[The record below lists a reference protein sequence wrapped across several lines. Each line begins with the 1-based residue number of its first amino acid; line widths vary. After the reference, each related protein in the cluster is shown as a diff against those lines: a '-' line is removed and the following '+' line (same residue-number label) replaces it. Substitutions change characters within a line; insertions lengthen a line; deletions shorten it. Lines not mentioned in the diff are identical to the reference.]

1 MTKGFFRLAGLW
13 FSAVL
18 VFAGPGAFAAPA
30 EDKDLWFSIHL
41 DGQKAGSYYQSSRLK
56 AAGRSPVIETLVES
70 NVSMTRLGTKIEFHS
85 KALYL
90 ETEDGDLKS
99 ISSEYRFSGQSV
111 AAEADVGADEIILTT
126 SSGGKRFTRK
136 IAFSGRLLGP
146 EGIRRL
152 SQAGLRKKDDSVRFQ
167 TFSSELNRLFNGTR
181 TATGTEDVRLGERTV
196 TALKI
201 VETFA
206 EYPVSR
212 SVWLD
217 ADGWEVQVAE
227 PSAFG
232 EMAFRRTTEAEALS
246 AGRSAR
252 PPEEIVA
259 QTLVRSKIRLPQA
272 RLIESMTLRIRSK
285 NPHLGWPDFPG
296 PSQAVLEERPGEI
309 VLKIDRPRV
318 PERPAKKE
326 SPRDLKEYLSS
337 SVYLNTED
345 PLIQKTTREIIGGE
359 KDDYRKALRLKNWV
373 SRRMRFDPGIAF
385 APSSE
390 VIRNLKGT
398 CTEYAMLLTALS
410 RAAGLPA
417 RYLMGYVYVN
427 GIWGGHA
434 WTEVYVRD
442 TWIPLDAA
450 VNGPGA
456 ADAARFHFCASSLDD
471 GPGDCLLG
479 GQRLFGG
486 VEIDILEYAL
496 GGRTVRVDP
505 LQPLA
510 KAEGDHYVNPGL
522 GIRISKPADFSFKD
536 MDRVWPDKTLLS
548 LVGPGEEMVRVL
560 QDPWMPDRPLEDWVS
575 ELLRGHVG
583 GGVLTRVS
591 RKGLDVYKMAGA
603 ERAAAAVP
611 NGVDLWVITAEGK
624 NPSSLLDRALKAFTL
639 DKRVET
645 PAPD

>member
-1 MTKGFFRLAGLW
+1 MTNRIFGLAGLW

-18 VFAGPGAFAAPA
+18 VFPGLSAFAAPG
-30 EDKDLWFSIHL
+30 EDRDLWFSIHL
-41 DGQKAGSYYQSSRLK
+41 EGQKAGYYYQSTRLK
-56 AAGRSPVIETLVES
+56 AAGRSPVIETIVES

-85 KALYL
+85 KALYR
-90 ETEDGDLKS
+90 ETKDGDLKH
-99 ISSEYRFSGQSV
+99 ISSEYRFSGQAV
-111 AAEADVGADEIILTT
+111 EAEADVGTGEIILTT
-126 SSGGKRFTRK
+126 SSGGKPFTQK
-136 IAFSGRLLGP
+136 IAYSGRLLGP

-152 SQAGLRKKDDSVRFQ
+152 SRTGLRKKDDAVQFR
-167 TFSSELNRLFNGTR
+167 TFSPELNRLFNGTR
-181 TATGTEDVRLGERTV
+181 TAAGMEDVRLGERAV

-201 VETFA
+201 IETFA

-217 ADGWEVQVAE
+217 ADGWEIQVIE

-246 AGRSAR
+246 AGQPAR
-252 PPEEIVA
+252 LPEEIFA

-285 NPHLGWPDFPG
+285 NPDLGWPDFPG
-296 PSQAVLEERPGEI
+296 PSQTVLGKKPGEL

-318 PERPAKKE
+318 QARPAKKKA
-326 SPRDLKEYLSS
+326 PRNLREYLSS

-345 PLIQKTTREIIGGE
+345 PLIRKTAREIIGRE
-359 KDDYRKALRLKNWV
+359 KNDYRKALRLKNWV

-398 CTEYAMLLTALS
+398 CTEYAMLLTTLS

-434 WTEVYVRD
+434 WTEVYVGD
-442 TWIPLDAA
+442 AWIPLDAA

-456 ADAARFHFCASSLDD
+456 ADAARFHFCASSLDS

-486 VEIDILEYAL
+486 VEIDVLEYAL
-496 GGRTVRVDP
+496 EGKTVRVDP
-505 LQPLA
+505 LQPLV
-510 KAEGDHYVNPGL
+510 KAEGDLYINPGL
-522 GIRISKPADFSFKD
+522 GIRISKPKNFSFKD
-536 MDRVWPDKTLLS
+536 MDRVWPDKTLVS
-548 LVGPGEEMVRVL
+548 LVGPGDETVRLL
-560 QDPWMPDRPLEDWVS
+560 QDPWMPDRPLEDWTR
-575 ELLRGHVG
+575 ELLRGTAG

-591 RKGLDVYKMAGA
+591 RKGFDIYKMAGPD
-603 ERAAAAVP
+603 RAAAAVP

-624 NPSSLLDRALKAFTL
+624 NSSSLLDLALETFTVE
-639 DKRVET
+639 KRVKT
-645 PAPD
+645 PPPD